1 MRKTQRGVTL
11 LGWIFLLVPLAI
23 MVYAAIRL
31 TPIYLNYMA
40 VSKVMDQ
47 VAKESDGGQNA
58 ALVRVAI
65 EKHLDIEGINV
76 PTAKD
81 IKIQREGEDWVAIA
95 DYEELAPLAGNV
107 SLLVQFHKQVKL

>member
-1 MRKTQRGVTL
+1 MRKNQRGVTF
-11 LGWIFLLVPLAI
+11 LGWIFLLLPLAV
-23 MVYAAIRL
+23 MVYAVIRL

-40 VSKVMDQ
+40 VSKVLEQ
-47 VAKESDGGQNA
+47 VSKEADGQNA
-58 ALVRVAI
+58 VMVRVAI

-76 PTAKD
+76 PSAKD
-81 IKIQREGEDWVAIA
+81 IKIERQGEDWVAIA